1 MTLLWFYFTFAEYL
15 TTLYGGGVEEL
26 AVFWVKVSGKYAPL
40 FWLMVLLCF
49 IIPFPVLAMRRT
61 RTILG
66 TSLASICVLIGMWL
80 ERYLIIVPTLSEPR
94 LPYARGAYV
103 PSWVEWS
110 MLAGLS
116 AGFVLALV
124 LFSKFFPIIS
134 IWEMEKEDREKEK
147 MN

>member
-1 MTLLWFYFTFAEYL
+1 
-15 TTLYGGGVEEL
+15 
-26 AVFWVKVSGKYAPL
+26 
-40 FWLMVLLCF
+40 MVLFCF
-49 IIPFPVLAMRRT
+49 IIPFPILALRRT

-66 TSLASICVLIGMWL
+66 TSTASICVLIGMWL
-80 ERYLIIVPTLSEPR
+80 ERYLIIIPTLSEPR
-94 LPYARGAYV
+94 LPYARGAYM

-134 IWEMEKEDREKEK
+134 IWEMAKEDREKEK
-147 MN
+147 MD